1 MSAKPSK
8 TATTASS
15 KTPPRATS
23 KKRELLGEIRADSIY
38 AIETFKQRISVG
50 TWGFRQMRRA
60 GLRIC
65 RSGGRGFVIGADFL
79 EFLAQRAE
87 DPP

>member
-1 MSAKPSK
+1 MSTKFAKK
-8 TATTASS
+8 TATADRE
-15 KTPPRATS
+15 TPPRPGS